1 MRRILVYGVT
11 GSGKTTLA
19 ARIAERLGLPGHDMD
34 DLAWEPGWV
43 PVSDEVQRD
52 RVRAICAGDAW
63 VLDAAYGKW
72 ADLVLARADLVV
84 GLDLPR
90 WRSFGRLLRR
100 TVVDVVSRRPKCNG
114 NHETWRLS
122 FLSRESI
129 LVWHFRSFRRK
140 RDRMRRWQA
149 DPDCPEV
156 VLLRTP
162 AEVERWFAALPV
174 QGRETRPRR
183 NGR

>member
-19 ARIAERLGLPGHDMD
+19 ARVAARLGLPWHAMD

-43 PVSDEVQRD
+43 AVSDEDQRD

-72 ADLVLARADLVV
+72 TDLVLARADLVV

-90 WRSFGRLLRR
+90 WRSFARLLRR
-100 TVVDVVSRRPKCNG
+100 TVERIVRRRPVCNG
-114 NHETWRLS
+114 NRETWRLS

-140 RDRMRRWQA
+140 RDRMRRWHA
-149 DPDCPEV
+149 DPAFPET

-162 AEVERWFAALPV
+162 AEVERWFATLPDA
-174 QGRETRPRR
+174 GRPR
-183 NGR
+183 